1 MNDQT
6 AKLDPFIESDANH
19 PSLLNDQGN
28 TERTPDI
35 RKALASSES
44 FWQQR
49 LARLQPLPLPF
60 EQGESALEPQW
71 AISAWRPPLLEK
83 SEPKQSLT
91 VLLSVLAIYLA
102 RLTEQAQY
110 QIGWRVS
117 EMNDKPEML
126 ADLSPVVPMEIA
138 VDLDQPFAPVCH
150 AIEAEYARLEQH
162 HTFLRDLVVRHP
174 TLRSLS
180 ALRAAYPWQVAVSV
194 LSDEASSQLAPATQ
208 ASGALLTLQVKSDG
222 AFRWVYDT
230 HRMDARRVQ
239 CISEHLQ
246 ALCDAASN
254 NVETPVCK
262 LNLLPPAERE
272 TLINTWNAT
281 AAPYPAH
288 QCLHQVFEE
297 QVRRTPDAIALV
309 YEDQALSYT
318 KLNAQANRLAHRLIE
333 LGVQPDTRVA
343 LCVTRSPAM
352 VVGLLAILK
361 AGGAY
366 VPLDPAYP
374 SERLTHS
381 LTDSAPELV
390 LADTAG
396 QAALGQAALASRT
409 VLDPNVLPERA
420 TTNPHVPELLSSHLA
435 YVIYTSGSTGTP
447 KGVMVEH
454 RSVVN
459 LVQAQINC
467 FDICPFSR
475 ILQFASLGFDVNASE
490 TFIALN
496 SGASLY
502 LPPDTARHDR
512 NELWRYLEKHAITY
526 ADIPPA
532 LLQAGDDLPHLNTPL
547 TLILGGE
554 APSATLLRNLVRQG
568 AVVFNAYG
576 PTETTICSTV
586 WRGSQDFNGEVVP
599 IGRPLDNTQIYL
611 LDAHGQPVPLGAVGE
626 LYIGGVGVA
635 RGYLNRTELT
645 AERFVTDPFCG
656 VENARMY
663 KTGDLAR
670 YLPDGNLVF
679 LGRNDH
685 QIKIRG
691 FRIEPGEIEARLREH
706 PQVRDAAVL
715 TSGDGG
721 AKRLIAYVVAEC
733 DEQLAN
739 TLRAHLLTS
748 LPEYMVPAAFVRLDA
763 FPLTPSGKLDRRALP
778 APHANAFA
786 RQAYEAPQGE
796 AETALAAIWAELL
809 GLSHIG
815 RHDSFFA
822 LGGNSL
828 LAVQMI
834 DRLRRV
840 GLMLSVRALFE
851 TPTLS
856 VLAQSLGQHR
866 EVVVPPNRIT
876 PDTITLT
883 PEQLPLIELTQ
894 ADIDRIV
901 TQVPGGI
908 ANIQDIYALS
918 PLQDGILF
926 HHLLAADRDPYLLT
940 TQMAFA
946 NRQVLDRYLE
956 AVQQVVNRHDIL
968 RTAFAWEGLSVPAQV
983 VWRHASLAV
992 TELKL
997 NPDDG
1002 PVIEQLLRR
1011 FDPSQYRIDLTRAPL
1026 LHFAIAQDGDGRWL
1040 LLELLHHLIGDHAT
1054 QEIMQTEVQAFL
1066 EGRGDALP
1074 PARPFRNLVAQAR
1087 LGISESEHARFFTE
1101 MLADVDE
1108 PTLPFGLADVH
1119 RDGTHVTES
1128 HRMLP
1133 QDLNDRLRTQA
1144 KQLGVSLASLCH
1156 LAWAQVLA
1164 RVTGQ
1169 QQVVFGTVLF
1179 GRMQAGDGADSAMG
1193 LFINTLPLR
1202 VDLNNSV
1209 QDGVRHTH
1217 ARLATLLEHEHASL
1231 GLAQRCSGVP
1241 AGTPLFSALLNYVH
1255 EGVSPSDI
1263 QTTPGIE
1270 FLGTQERDNYP
1281 LGLSVEDRG
1290 HALGLT
1296 AQAVQL
1302 LDPDRICGY
1311 MQQALESLAAALE
1324 HTPSLPVQ
1332 QLNVLPANER
1342 TLLLETWNATPS
1354 SAAHDGVI
1362 SDVQAQML
1370 HRLFEAQADK
1380 TPHAV
1385 AIVFEQQQCS
1395 YQELNTRANQL
1406 AHYLRTLGVGPEVVA
1421 GVYIERS
1428 IDMLVGVLG
1437 ILKAGGAYLPLDPNY
1452 PAERIAY
1459 MLDNANVSVLITQ
1472 SHLEAQLPDMPAQR
1486 VHIDTDW
1493 ARMATQPHYAPQ
1505 SGVGPHHLAYV
1516 IYTSGSTGRPKGVM
1530 VDHYAV
1536 SSRLHAGQQL
1546 LSLRSDDHCLQQI
1559 SLSFDASIEE
1569 IFIPLMS
1576 GATLVMADPTIQ
1588 MDASRLAT
1596 LMARQRISVID
1607 IAPAMLEQ
1615 LCATEGVANCRH
1627 LRLVLCGAEALSSA
1641 VLHACQTTF
1650 PNATLYNLYGPTEG
1664 VVNALAWRA
1673 TQLAGSETPPLGGP
1687 IANTRVYVLDRALQ
1701 PVPIGVTGELY
1712 IGGPALARAYLGR
1725 PDLTAERFIANP
1737 FEQGTRLY
1745 RTGDLVRWRADGQL
1759 EYLGRADHQIKL
1771 RGFRIELSEIESVLA
1786 KYPGIAQATLS
1797 LREDRPGNKQLVA
1810 YWVTAAGH
1818 TVTPVELKF
1827 HLGQILPSYM
1837 MPAAFVELDA
1847 LPLTANGKIDRQA
1860 LPAPDFS
1867 SSSAQA
1873 PRTAAETLLADLFA
1887 EILGLDTVGI
1897 DDNFFDL
1904 GGHSLLAMR
1913 LISRI
1918 RAALDIDIAIRT
1930 LFEAPTVADL
1940 AQRLTPNAFAR
1951 PPLRPQ
1957 PRPATLPLSFAQRRL
1972 WFTHQFEGPSATYN
1986 MPLPL
1991 RLFGTVDTH
2000 ALQAALNDLLARH
2013 ESLRTVFK
2021 DINGVATQQIIAV
2034 EAASLTLETVQ
2045 VTAETLS
2052 QRLAQA
2058 AVHHFDLSREI
2069 PLRAWLFQLDAQEHV
2084 LLLLLHHI
2092 AGDGWSM
2099 APLARDLGRAY
2110 AARLQDRAPDW
2121 APLPVQYADYTLWQQ
2136 ALFGNEHDPDSMI
2149 GRQFAY
2155 WERTLAGLPDRLEL
2169 PFDRARPSVA
2179 SYHGDYVAMRIDAA
2193 LHGKLQALARTHE
2206 ASLFMV
2212 LQAALATLLT
2222 RLGAGNDIPI
2232 GTAIAGRTDEALDE
2246 LIGFFVNTLVLRT
2259 DTSGHPSFNAL
2270 LKRVRETCLA
2280 AYAHQDAPFEQ
2291 LVERLNPTRSTA
2303 HHPLF
2308 QVSLVLQNTAVQPFD
2323 LPGLRLIPEPI
2334 DTFTAKFD
2342 LFFSFDE
2349 VPSTD
2354 GGAQGLEGLIEYATD
2369 LFDRDTVDKLARRFI
2384 RLLEAIADAPAQSI
2398 GQIDLLETAE
2408 RQQLLNGWNDTAQPI
2423 CEATLPALFEA
2434 QEAKAPDAIALVFED
2449 QHVSYAE
2456 LNAQANRLAHYLIA
2470 EGIGPEDIVALALPR
2485 SPQMISAL
2493 LGILKAGAAYL
2504 PLDPD
2509 YPRERLA
2516 FMLEDAQPKRIL
2528 THASSAKR
2536 LPHEYTAVLHLD
2548 HPAVYA
2554 ALTQLPESNP
2564 SDIHRLRPLSP
2575 RHPAYVI
2582 YTSGSTGKPKG
2593 VVVTHAGSHNLT
2605 AAQIK
2610 CFSLSPNSRVLQ
2622 FASLSFDA
2630 AFWELCMSLLSGAT
2644 LVLGRSEQLLPG
2656 DALAKLTSEQAI
2668 THVTLPPSAL
2678 AALPADSL
2686 TTCSH
2691 LIVAGEACP
2700 PHLVEQWS
2708 QARHMTN
2715 AYGPTEAT
2723 VCAAMRRFLPGD
2735 AVTEV
2740 ASSIGRPID
2749 NTQLYVLDDHL
2760 QPVPAGVSGEL
2771 YIGGIGLA
2779 RGYLNR
2785 PDLTAER
2792 FVAAP
2797 FGPAGV
2803 RLYRTGDLAR
2813 WRADGTLDFL
2823 GRADH
2828 QVKLRGFRIEPGEI
2842 EAVLCRH
2849 PAVAQAAVIARE
2861 DRPGHTQLVGY
2872 VTLDKTTAER
2882 NAATEER
2889 QVGEWQTIYDTHYG
2903 SHQASAF
2910 GENFVGWDSSY
2921 DGRPIPL
2928 PDMQAWRAATVAR
2941 IQALKPRRLLEIGVG
2956 SGLLLA
2962 HLAPHCEA
2970 YWGTDFSMPTIEALQ
2985 AQLTHYPELAS
2996 RVELRTQAAHVTEGL
3011 PSGYFDTIVINSVAQ
3026 YFPNVSYLQDV
3037 LHQAVALLA
3046 PGGVVFIGDVRN
3058 FNLLN
3063 CFVSAVQ
3070 LHQANPAVDDVSTLR
3085 RRIEQALLAE
3095 KELLLAPAFF
3105 STLPRTIDTIAAVD
3119 IQLKRGPY
3127 ENELSRYRY
3136 DVVLHKQAA
3145 EPIRTLSLAQA
3156 PQLYWG
3162 QQLVNLDTLKAHLN
3176 TQHPTRLRIVG
3187 VPNARLEREIKAMQ
3201 ALEHG
3206 CDIATVQHRL
3216 KAGGTR
3222 AEGLT
3227 PDDFHALGQ
3236 ACGYWVAAT
3245 WSGDAQACM
3254 DILLVQASEAANAA
3268 FTDLYLPL
3276 PALAHQAPGAH
3287 ANNPAKLD
3295 QLADI
3300 RRYAA
3305 SALPAY
3311 MVPAAMVLLDNLP
3324 LTPNGKLDRK
3334 ALPAPDFV
3342 SEHYRAARSP
3352 QEQTLAEL
3360 FAEVLG
3366 LPRVGI
3372 DDRFFDLGG
3381 HSLLATRL
3389 ISRIRTTLG
3398 VEVPI
3403 RTLFEA
3409 ASVAELAPRIT
3420 AMQQNNEL
3428 SIPALTVQPRPDALP
3443 LSFAQE
3449 RLWFLDQL
3457 GQGDAYQIPMA
3468 TRLTGQLDVPALNAA
3483 LSEIVRRHEAL
3494 RTRFEARDGTGVQV
3508 IDPPWTV
3515 ALKPRELEECEL
3527 VHYLQASAEQPFNLA
3542 TGPLARFELLR
3553 LASNVHVLSIVLHHI
3568 ISDGWSIGV
3577 LTREL
3582 NELYSAFV
3590 QGQPSPLPELP
3601 VQYADYALWQRAWL
3615 KDEALERELN
3625 YWRKQLAG
3633 APAAL
3638 ELPTDRPR
3646 PAMPSGRGHGLAV
3659 HVPAAL
3665 AAQLKALAQREGA
3678 TLYMTLLTAFQ
3689 IVLSRWSGQDDIV
3702 VGSPIA
3708 GRTQA
3713 QTEGL
3718 LGFFLNT
3725 LALRTDLSGNP
3736 CFNELLAQVRETAL
3750 EAYAYQAVPF
3760 EKLVEVLQ
3768 RVRDLSRAPIVQ
3780 VMVNGLNLSTSNLAL
3795 PGLIAEPVQF
3805 DTFGT
3810 KFDLTLYFGET
3821 SDGIDGWLQYATDL
3835 FDADTI
3841 ARLGQHWVNVLE
3853 AVAANPAQR
3862 LSELPLLSAAEQRQL
3877 LTTWNDTAADYPD
3890 TQTLHQLFEVQAQ
3903 RAPHAVAAVCEAQ
3916 QMTYAELDTRAN
3928 QLAHHLR
3935 TLGVGPEVIVGLCVE
3950 RSLEML
3956 VGILGILKA
3965 GGAYAPLDP
3974 SYPPERLAYMLEE
3987 ASAPV
3992 LVTQAHL
3999 EAPLPATDARRVRL
4013 DADWHDIATQP
4024 HHTPHS
4030 GVTPAHLAYVIYT
4043 SGSTGRPKGVMIRH
4057 RGVANYLAF
4066 LTRHYRLTAADV
4078 VLNVSGLAFDPSV
4091 RDLFGP
4097 LTSGGRA
4104 VLVPTAQAKEPHK
4117 YLSVIQEQ
4125 RVTKMLSITPSFLRS
4140 LCEAAQDRPLPQ
4152 LALQAILTCGE
4163 PLEAALCDRARQVF
4177 GAQVAVINQYG
4188 PTECTL
4194 SSTWFAAVPQPSGI
4208 VPIGRA
4214 ISNARVYV
4222 LDRHLQLAPPG
4233 VVGEL
4238 YIASVG
4244 LARGYFKRPA
4254 LSAERFIAN
4263 PFGHGERLYR
4273 TGDLA
4278 KWRADGQLQYL
4289 GRTDHQVKIR
4299 GIRVE
4304 LGEIET
4310 QLLALPSIHQAVV
4323 VAREDEPGEKR
4334 LVAYFVS
4341 DDAIDTT
4348 ALRDQ
4353 LKGSLPD
4360 YMVPSAFVR
4369 LDTMPLT
4376 PNNKVDRQALPAPN
4390 FISERYRAPRSP
4402 QEQTLTELV
4411 AEVLG
4416 LPRVGIDDNFFE
4428 LGGHSLLAMRFA
4440 ARVQQALGAEL
4451 PVRALFEAPT
4461 IAELTPR
4468 LHALRQ
4474 SRDLNIPALTTQ
4486 TRPTILPLSFAQE
4499 RLWFLEQLGQGAAYQ
4514 IPIAM
4519 RLTGK
4524 LDVAALAAALSEI
4537 VRRHETLRT
4546 RFETHDGD
4554 GVQVVNPPWTVEL
4567 IPHEVAEHDV
4577 MHDLLAAAQQPFDLT
4592 AGPLVRFAL
4601 LRLAPDT
4608 HVLSVILHHIIS
4620 DGWSLGVLT
4629 REIQA
4634 LYTAFSQKQGS
4645 PLPELAVQYA
4655 DYALW
4660 QRAWLKDEALEREL
4674 NYWRK
4679 QLAGAPAALELPTDR
4694 PRPAVPSG
4702 RGHGLAVHVPAALAT
4717 QLKTLAQRECAT
4729 LYMTLLAAFQVVLSR
4744 WSGQDDIVVGSP
4756 IAGRTQVQTEALI
4769 GFFINTLAL
4778 RTDLSGNPRFNEL
4791 LAQVRETTLG
4801 AYAHQAVPFE
4811 KLVEVL
4817 QPVRDLSRQPI
4828 FQVMVN
4834 GFNVPMSDFTLPGL
4848 TVEKIDL
4855 ERLSTKFDLTLS
4867 FGETSDGIDGWL
4879 QYATDLFDADTIE
4892 RLGQHWV
4899 NVLEAVAANP
4909 VQCLSELPLL
4919 GATERHQLLT
4929 AWNDTAADFS
4939 SAPILHQLFEA
4950 QVQRTP
4956 NAIAAVFETQQMTY
4970 AELDQRANQLAHHL
4984 RAMGV
4989 GPEVIV
4995 GLCAE
5000 RSLQMLVGLLGILKA
5015 GGAYLPLDPSYP
5027 AERIAYML
5035 EDAQVAALV
5044 LQPHL
5049 KPLLPAT
5056 RTQTVTLEKSWA
5068 QIATQ
5073 PSTRP
5078 TSVVRPR
5085 NLAYI
5090 TYTSGSTG
5098 RPKGVMTQHSG
5109 AANYLNFL
5117 VRHYR
5122 LTEADVVLNV
5132 ASLAFDASVRD
5143 LLGPLVAGAQA
5154 VLIPTAQAKEPHQYV
5169 RAINE
5174 HGVTKLL
5181 SITPSLLRSVC
5192 QVADG
5197 PQTTPTLR
5205 TILTSGEALEADLC
5219 TQVHQTLSEQ
5229 INVVNQYGPTEC
5241 TMTST
5246 WFAAVPQAS
5255 GIVPIGRPLSN
5266 ARVYLLD
5273 RYFQPVPCGVAG
5285 ELYIAGAGLT
5295 RGYVN
5300 QPALSAERFIA
5311 NPFGQGERLY
5321 RTGDLAKW
5329 RADGQLEYLG
5339 RTDHQ
5344 VKIRGFRVELEEISA
5359 ALAGHPDVAQAT
5371 VIAREDDRSA
5381 DKRLVAYLVAAAN
5394 CTITP
5399 ATLRQYLSQK
5409 LPDYMIPAVFVVL
5422 DALPLTPNGKVD
5434 RKALPEPEMTVT
5446 ATARMPRT
5454 PEEQVLCELFAEVLG
5469 VAHVGIDDNFFELGG
5484 HSLLAARLIHRVR
5497 TTLGL
5502 ELSIRNLFE
5511 TPTVAGLSQQPDKPT
5526 DVEPLFQVVLPLR
5539 SHGDRLPIFCI
5550 HPAGELGWC
5559 YAGLLRYVDRQHP
5572 LYSLQARCLSAP
5584 GPLPET
5590 IEEMALDYVE
5600 QIRRIQPSGPY
5611 QLVGW
5616 SLGGLIAFEMA
5627 CILQKEGEHVALLAL
5642 LDSYVRTGH
5651 KPMRRVARQDMIAD
5665 LLAEAGYDSAS
5676 SEKTPLD
5683 FDERREILR
5692 KGGSLYAA
5700 LDERQFD
5707 SILDFFEKTPQMIER
5722 YVPRSSFEGDVL
5734 HIKAALEKSGYRPE
5748 PETWQAY
5755 VKGHVEMH
5763 SIDCEHGAMMQPE
5776 PLAQIGPIIAQ
5787 KLSTVS

>member
-6 AKLDPFIESDANH
+6 AKLDHLIENDANH
-19 PSLLNDQGN
+19 PSLLDGQGN
-28 TERTPDI
+28 NGGAPDI

-44 FWQQR
+44 FWQER
-49 LARLQPLPLPF
+49 LARLQPLSLPF
-60 EQGESALEPQW
+60 EKGENGFEPKW
-71 AISAWRPPLLEK
+71 AISAWCSPLLEK
-83 SEPKQSLT
+83 SEPKRPLT

-102 RLTEQAQY
+102 RLTEQAQF

-117 EMNDKPEML
+117 ETNDRPETL
-126 ADLSPVVPMEIA
+126 ADLSPVVPMEIS
-138 VDLDQPFAPVCH
+138 VDLDQPFASVCH

-162 HTFLRDLVVRHP
+162 PTFFRDLVVRHP
-174 TLRSLS
+174 TLRNLPV
-180 ALRAAYPWQVAVSV
+180 LRAARPWQVAVSV
-194 LSDEASSQLAPATQ
+194 LSDEAPLQLAFDTQ
-208 ASGALLTLQVKSDG
+208 ASGALLTLQVKGDG
-222 AFRWVYDT
+222 AFRWVYDA

-239 CISEHLQ
+239 CISEHLK
-246 ALCDAASN
+246 ALCDAASD
-254 NVETPVCK
+254 NVEMPVCK
-262 LNLLPPAERE
+262 LNLLSPAERD
-272 TLINTWNAT
+272 TLLDTWNAT
-281 AAPYPAH
+281 TTPYPAH
-288 QCLHQVFEE
+288 QCIHQVFEE
-297 QVRRTPDAIALV
+297 QVKRTPDAIALV
-309 YEDQALSYT
+309 NGDQALTYT

-343 LCVTRSPAM
+343 LCVARSPAM
-352 VVGLLAILK
+352 IVGLLAILK

-374 SERLTHS
+374 SERLTHI

-390 LADTAG
+390 LADATG
-396 QAALGQAALASRT
+396 QAALGQAALSSRT

-420 TTNPHVPELLSSHLA
+420 ATNPHVAELLSSHLA

-459 LVQAQINC
+459 LVQAQIDC
-467 FDICPFSR
+467 FGIGPFSR
-475 ILQFASLGFDVNASE
+475 ILQFASLGFDVNTSE

-512 NELWRYLEKHAITY
+512 TELWRYLEKHAITY

-532 LLQAGDDLPHLNTPL
+532 LLQAGDDLPHLSTPI

-586 WRGSQDFNGEVVP
+586 WRGLQDFNSEWVP
-599 IGRPLDNTQIYL
+599 IGRPLANTRIYL

-635 RGYLNRTELT
+635 RGYLNRDELT

-656 VENARMY
+656 AKNARMY

-715 TSGDGG
+715 ASGDGG

-733 DEQLAN
+733 GEQLAN
-739 TLRAHLLTS
+739 TLREHLLAS

-778 APHANAFA
+778 EPHADAFA

-796 AETALAAIWAELL
+796 AETALATIWAELL
-809 GLSHIG
+809 GLPHIG

-840 GLMLSVRALFE
+840 GLTLCVRALFE
-851 TPTLS
+851 APTLS

-876 PDTITLT
+876 PDTTTLT
-883 PEQLPLIELTQ
+883 PALLPLIELTQ
-894 ADIDRIV
+894 ADIDRV
-901 TQVPGGI
+901 VAQVPSGV

-946 NRQVLDRYLE
+946 NRQLLDRYLE

-968 RTAFAWEGLSVPAQV
+968 RTAFIWDGLSVPAQV
-983 VWRHASLAV
+983 VWRHASLTV
-992 TELKL
+992 TELEL

-1011 FDPSQYRIDLTRAPL
+1011 FDPSQYRIDLTQAPL
-1026 LHFAIAQDGDGRWL
+1026 LHFVVAQDSDGRWV

-1054 QEIMQTEVQAFL
+1054 QEIMQAEVQAFL

-1087 LGISESEHARFFTE
+1087 LGMSESEHARFFTE

-1108 PTLPFGLADVH
+1108 PTLPFGLTDVH

-1133 QDLNDRLRTQA
+1133 QDLNNRLRAQA

-1202 VDLNNSV
+1202 VDLKNSV

-1255 EGVSPSDI
+1255 EGLLPSEI

-1296 AQAVQL
+1296 AQAVQP
-1302 LDPDRICGY
+1302 LDPDQICGY

-1324 HTPSLPVQ
+1324 HTPHLPIQ

-1342 TLLLETWNATPS
+1342 TLLLETWSATPS
-1354 SAAHDGVI
+1354 SPAHDGAI
-1362 SDVQAQML
+1362 GSAQAQML
-1370 HRLFEAQADK
+1370 HQLFEAQAEK
-1380 TPHAV
+1380 TPHHV
-1385 AIVFEQQQCS
+1385 AIVFGQQQCS
-1395 YQELNTRANQL
+1395 YYELNTRANQL
-1406 AHYLRTLGVGPEVVA
+1406 AHYLRTLGVGPEVIV

-1459 MLDNANVSVLITQ
+1459 MLGNANVPVLITQ
-1472 SHLEAQLPDMPAQR
+1472 SHLEAQLPDIQAQR
-1486 VHIDTDW
+1486 VRIDTDW
-1493 ARMATQPHYAPQ
+1493 ARIAAQPHHAPQ
-1505 SGVGPHHLAYV
+1505 SGASPHHLAYV

-1569 IFIPLMS
+1569 IFLPLMA

-1588 MDASRLAT
+1588 MDASRLAA
-1596 LMARQRISVID
+1596 LMAQQHISVID
-1607 IAPAMLEQ
+1607 ITPAMLEQ
-1615 LCATEGVANCRH
+1615 LCATESAADCRH

-1641 VLHACQTTF
+1641 VLHACQTAF
-1650 PNATLYNLYGPTEG
+1650 PNAALHNLYGPTEG
-1664 VVNALAWRA
+1664 VINALAWPA
-1673 TQLAGSETPPLGGP
+1673 TPLAASETPPLGRP
-1687 IANTRVYVLDRALQ
+1687 IAHTRVYVLDRALQ

-1725 PDLTAERFIANP
+1725 PDLTAERFVANP
-1737 FEQGTRLY
+1737 FEQGTQLY

-1818 TVTPVELKF
+1818 TITPVELKTY
-1827 HLGQILPSYM
+1827 LGQILPSYM
-1837 MPAAFVELDA
+1837 MPAAFVQLDA

-1887 EILGLDTVGI
+1887 EVLDLDTVGI

-1918 RAALDIDIAIRT
+1918 RTALDIDIAIRT
-1930 LFEAPTVADL
+1930 LFEAPTVASL
-1940 AQRLTPNAFAR
+1940 AQRLTPNALTR

-2013 ESLRTVFK
+2013 ESLRTVFQE
-2021 DINGVATQQIIAV
+2021 INGVATQQIIAV

-2058 AVHHFDLSREI
+2058 AVHSFDLSHEI
-2069 PLRAWLFQLDAQEHV
+2069 PLRAWLFRLNAQEHV

-2110 AARLQDRAPDW
+2110 AARLQGQTPAW

-2136 ALFGNEHDPDSMI
+2136 AIFGDEHDPDSMI

-2155 WERTLAGLPDRLEL
+2155 WERTLAGLPEHIAL
-2169 PFDRARPSVA
+2169 PVDRARPPVA

-2193 LHGKLQALARTHE
+2193 LHGKLQALARAHE

-2212 LQAALATLLT
+2212 LQAALAALLT

-2259 DTSGHPSFNAL
+2259 DTSGNPSFNAL
-2270 LKRVRETCLA
+2270 LKQARETCLA

-2303 HHPLF
+2303 YHPLF
-2308 QVSLVLQNTAVQPFD
+2308 QVSLVLQNTAVQPFE
-2323 LPGLRLIPEPI
+2323 LPGLRLVPEPI

-2349 VPSTD
+2349 VTSPD
-2354 GGAQGLEGLIEYATD
+2354 GSAQGLEGLIEYATD
-2369 LFDRDTVDKLARRFI
+2369 LFDRDTVDRLARRFI
-2384 RLLEAIADAPAQSI
+2384 RLLEAIADAPAQPI
-2398 GQIDLLETAE
+2398 GQIDLLEATE

-2423 CEATLPALFEA
+2423 YEATLPALFEA
-2434 QEAKAPDAIALVFED
+2434 QVAKAPDAIALIFED
-2449 QHVSYAE
+2449 QHISYAE
-2456 LNAQANRLAHYLIA
+2456 LNARANRLAHYLIA
-2470 EGIGPEDIVALALPR
+2470 EGIGPEDIVAVALPR
-2485 SPQMISAL
+2485 SPHMISTL

-2504 PLDPD
+2504 PLDPE
-2509 YPRERLA
+2509 YPCERLA
-2516 FMLEDAQPKRIL
+2516 FMLTDAQPKRAL
-2528 THASSAKR
+2528 TDTSSAKR
-2536 LPHEYTAVLHLD
+2536 LPDEYTAVLHLD
-2548 HPAVYA
+2548 NPAVCA
-2554 ALTQLPESNP
+2554 ALTQFSESNP
-2564 SDIHRLRPLSP
+2564 SDSQRHRPLTA

-2610 CFSLSPNSRVLQ
+2610 RFSLSPHSRVLQ

-2656 DALAKLTSEQAI
+2656 DALAKLAADQAI

-2686 TTCSH
+2686 STCSH

-2708 QARHMTN
+2708 QARQMTN

-2723 VCAAMRRFLPGD
+2723 VCAAMRRFLPD
-2735 AVTEV
+2735 ETVAEV
-2740 ASSIGRPID
+2740 ASSIGQPID

-2760 QPVPAGVSGEL
+2760 QPVPVGVSGEL

-2785 PDLTAER
+2785 AALTAER
-2792 FVAAP
+2792 FIAAP
-2797 FGPAGV
+2797 FGPAGA

-2813 WRADGTLDFL
+2813 WRTDGALDFL

-2861 DRPGHTQLVGY
+2861 DRPGHAQLVGY

-2903 SHQASAF
+2903 SHLSSAF

-2928 PDMQAWRAATVAR
+2928 SDMQAWRAATVAR
-2941 IQALKPRRLLEIGVG
+2941 IQTLKPRRLLEIGVG

-2970 YWGTDFSMPTIEALQ
+2970 YWGTDFSMPTIEALRT
-2985 AQLTHYPELAS
+2985 QLTHYPELAS

-3037 LHQAVALLA
+3037 LRQAMTLLA
-3046 PGGVVFIGDVRN
+3046 PGGVVFVGDVRN
-3058 FNLLN
+3058 FNLLH

-3070 LHQANPAVDDVSTLR
+3070 LHQANPAVDDASTLR
-3085 RRIEQALLAE
+3085 RRIEQTLLAE

-3105 STLPRTIDTIAAVD
+3105 SALPHTIDTIAAVD
-3119 IQLKRGPY
+3119 IQLKLGQY

-3145 EPIRTLSLAQA
+3145 EPVQTLSLAQA

-3162 QQLVNLDTLKAHLN
+3162 QQLADLDTLKAHLN
-3176 TQHPTRLRIVG
+3176 TQRPARLRIVG
-3187 VPNARLEREIKAMQ
+3187 VPNARLEREIEAMQ
-3201 ALEHG
+3201 ALERG
-3206 CDIATVQHRL
+3206 CDIATAQHRL
-3216 KAGGTR
+3216 KAGSTR
-3222 AEGLT
+3222 ADGLT
-3227 PDDFHALGQ
+3227 PDDFHTLGQ

-3245 WSGDAQACM
+3245 WSGDAQAYM

-3268 FTDLYLPL
+3268 FTDLYLPS
-3276 PALAHQAPGAH
+3276 PALANQAPGAH

-3305 SALPAY
+3305 STLPAY

-3389 ISRIRTTLG
+3389 ISRIRATLG
-3398 VEVPI
+3398 VEIPI

-3409 ASVAELAPRIT
+3409 ASVAELAPRIA
-3420 AMQQNNEL
+3420 AMQQNHDL

-3468 TRLTGQLDVPALNAA
+3468 TRLTGPLDVQALSAA

-3494 RTRFEARDGTGVQV
+3494 RTRFEARDGVGVQM
-3508 IDPPWTV
+3508 IDAPWTV
-3515 ALKPRELEECEL
+3515 TLTPRELNEQAL
-3527 VHYLQASAEQPFNLA
+3527 VPYLQATAQQPFDLA

-3553 LASNVHVLSIVLHHI
+3553 LAPHVHVLSILLHHI

-3582 NELYSAFV
+3582 NELYSAFI
-3590 QGQPSPLPELP
+3590 QGQRSPLPPLP
-3601 VQYADYALWQRAWL
+3601 IQYADYAIWQRAWL
-3615 KDEALERELN
+3615 KDQALERELN
-3625 YWRKQLAG
+3625 YWRQKLA
-3633 APAAL
+3633 
-3638 ELPTDRPR
+3638 
-3646 PAMPSGRGHGLAV
+3646 
-3659 HVPAAL
+3659 
-3665 AAQLKALAQREGA
+3665 
-3678 TLYMTLLTAFQ
+3678 
-3689 IVLSRWSGQDDIV
+3689 DI
-3702 VGSPIA
+3702 
-3708 GRTQA
+3708 
-3713 QTEGL
+3713 
-3718 LGFFLNT
+3718 
-3725 LALRTDLSGNP
+3725 
-3736 CFNELLAQVRETAL
+3736 
-3750 EAYAYQAVPF
+3750 
-3760 EKLVEVLQ
+3760 
-3768 RVRDLSRAPIVQ
+3768 
-3780 VMVNGLNLSTSNLAL
+3780 
-3795 PGLIAEPVQF
+3795 
-3805 DTFGT
+3805 
-3810 KFDLTLYFGET
+3810 
-3821 SDGIDGWLQYATDL
+3821 
-3835 FDADTI
+3835 
-3841 ARLGQHWVNVLE
+3841 
-3853 AVAANPAQR
+3853 
-3862 LSELPLLSAAEQRQL
+3862 
-3877 LTTWNDTAADYPD
+3877 
-3890 TQTLHQLFEVQAQ
+3890 
-3903 RAPHAVAAVCEAQ
+3903 
-3916 QMTYAELDTRAN
+3916 
-3928 QLAHHLR
+3928 
-3935 TLGVGPEVIVGLCVE
+3935 
-3950 RSLEML
+3950 
-3956 VGILGILKA
+3956 
-3965 GGAYAPLDP
+3965 
-3974 SYPPERLAYMLEE
+3974 
-3987 ASAPV
+3987 
-3992 LVTQAHL
+3992 
-3999 EAPLPATDARRVRL
+3999 
-4013 DADWHDIATQP
+4013 
-4024 HHTPHS
+4024 
-4030 GVTPAHLAYVIYT
+4030 
-4043 SGSTGRPKGVMIRH
+4043 
-4057 RGVANYLAF
+4057 
-4066 LTRHYRLTAADV
+4066 
-4078 VLNVSGLAFDPSV
+4078 
-4091 RDLFGP
+4091 
-4097 LTSGGRA
+4097 
-4104 VLVPTAQAKEPHK
+4104 
-4117 YLSVIQEQ
+4117 
-4125 RVTKMLSITPSFLRS
+4125 
-4140 LCEAAQDRPLPQ
+4140 
-4152 LALQAILTCGE
+4152 
-4163 PLEAALCDRARQVF
+4163 
-4177 GAQVAVINQYG
+4177 
-4188 PTECTL
+4188 
-4194 SSTWFAAVPQPSGI
+4194 
-4208 VPIGRA
+4208 
-4214 ISNARVYV
+4214 
-4222 LDRHLQLAPPG
+4222 
-4233 VVGEL
+4233 
-4238 YIASVG
+4238 
-4244 LARGYFKRPA
+4244 
-4254 LSAERFIAN
+4254 
-4263 PFGHGERLYR
+4263 
-4273 TGDLA
+4273 
-4278 KWRADGQLQYL
+4278 
-4289 GRTDHQVKIR
+4289 
-4299 GIRVE
+4299 
-4304 LGEIET
+4304 
-4310 QLLALPSIHQAVV
+4310 
-4323 VAREDEPGEKR
+4323 
-4334 LVAYFVS
+4334 
-4341 DDAIDTT
+4341 
-4348 ALRDQ
+4348 
-4353 LKGSLPD
+4353 
-4360 YMVPSAFVR
+4360 
-4369 LDTMPLT
+4369 
-4376 PNNKVDRQALPAPN
+4376 
-4390 FISERYRAPRSP
+4390 
-4402 QEQTLTELV
+4402 
-4411 AEVLG
+4411 
-4416 LPRVGIDDNFFE
+4416 
-4428 LGGHSLLAMRFA
+4428 
-4440 ARVQQALGAEL
+4440 
-4451 PVRALFEAPT
+4451 
-4461 IAELTPR
+4461 
-4468 LHALRQ
+4468 
-4474 SRDLNIPALTTQ
+4474 
-4486 TRPTILPLSFAQE
+4486 
-4499 RLWFLEQLGQGAAYQ
+4499 
-4514 IPIAM
+4514 
-4519 RLTGK
+4519 
-4524 LDVAALAAALSEI
+4524 
-4537 VRRHETLRT
+4537 
-4546 RFETHDGD
+4546 
-4554 GVQVVNPPWTVEL
+4554 
-4567 IPHEVAEHDV
+4567 
-4577 MHDLLAAAQQPFDLT
+4577 
-4592 AGPLVRFAL
+4592 
-4601 LRLAPDT
+4601 
-4608 HVLSVILHHIIS
+4608 
-4620 DGWSLGVLT
+4620 
-4629 REIQA
+4629 
-4634 LYTAFSQKQGS
+4634 
-4645 PLPELAVQYA
+4645 
-4655 DYALW
+4655 
-4660 QRAWLKDEALEREL
+4660 
-4674 NYWRK
+4674 
-4679 QLAGAPAALELPTDR
+4679 PAALELPTDR
-4694 PRPAVPSG
+4694 PRPAVLSG
-4702 RGHGLAVHVPAALAT
+4702 QGHGLAVNVPAALAT
-4717 QLKTLAQRECAT
+4717 QLKALAQREGAT

-4756 IAGRTQVQTEALI
+4756 IAGRTQVQVEPLI
-4769 GFFINTLAL
+4769 GFFINTLPL
-4778 RTDLSGNPRFNEL
+4778 RADLSGNPRFSEL
-4791 LAQVRETTLG
+4791 LAQMRETALE
-4801 AYAHQAVPFE
+4801 AYAYQAVPFE

-4817 QPVRDLSRQPI
+4817 QPARDLSRAPI
-4828 FQVMVN
+4828 VQVMVN
-4834 GFNVPMSDFTLPGL
+4834 GLNLSASNLALP
-4848 TVEKIDL
+4848 
-4855 ERLSTKFDLTLS
+4855 RLIAEPVHFDTFGTKFDLTLY
-4867 FGETSDGIDGWL
+4867 FGETSDGIEGWL
-4879 QYATDLFDADTIE
+4879 QYATDLFDAETIK

-4899 NVLEAVAANP
+4899 NVLEAVVADP
-4909 VQCLSELPLL
+4909 TQRLSELPLL
-4919 GATERHQLLT
+4919 STTERHQLLT

-4939 SAPILHQLFEA
+4939 SAPTLHQLFEA

-4956 NAIAAVFETQQMTY
+4956 NAVAAVFETQQMTY
-4970 AELDQRANQLAHHL
+4970 AELDRRANQLAHHL
-4984 RAMGV
+4984 RAIGV
-4989 GPEVIV
+4989 GPEVTV
-4995 GLCAE
+4995 ALCAE

-5035 EDAQVAALV
+5035 EEAQVAALV
-5044 LQPHL
+5044 MQPHL
-5049 KPLLPAT
+5049 ESLLPAT
-5056 RTQTVTLEKSWA
+5056 RAQTVMLETGWA

-5078 TSVVRPR
+5078 TSIVRPH

-5098 RPKGVMTQHSG
+5098 KPKGVMTQHSS

-5143 LLGPLVAGAQA
+5143 LLGPLVAGART
-5154 VLIPTAQAKEPHQYV
+5154 VLIPPAQAKEPHQYV
-5169 RAINE
+5169 RAI
-5174 HGVTKLL
+5174 HAHSVTKLL

-5219 TQVHQTLSEQ
+5219 TQVHQTLGEQ
-5229 INVVNQYGPTEC
+5229 IQVVNQYGPTEC

-5246 WFAAVPQAS
+5246 WFAAVRQAS

-5273 RYFQPVPCGVAG
+5273 RYLQPVSCGVAGELYIAGAGLTRGYVNQPALSAERFIANPFGQGERLYRTGDLAKWRADGQLEYLGRTDHQVKIRGLRVELGEIETQLLAYPDVKQAVVVAREDEPGQKRLIAYLVSDDAIDTAALRTHLKGSLPDYMTPSAFVKLEAMPMTPNGKLDRKALPAPNFVSERYRAARSPQEQTLTELFAEVLGLPRVGIDDNFFELGGHSLLAMRVAARVRQALGVELPVRLLLEAPTIAELTPHLDALRQSRDLNIPALTTQTRPATLPLSFAQERLWFLNQLGQDAAYQIPIAMRLTGKLNIAALEAALSEIVRRHEALRTRFDTVEGTGVQVIHSPWTVELVPQEVAEQEVMRHLLAIAEQPFDLTTGPLARFALLRLAPDSHVLSATLHHIISDGWSMGVLMQELEALYTAFSQKQDSPLPELPVQYADYALWQRAWFKDQTLEQELDYWRTQLSGAPAALELPTDRPRPAVPSGQGHGVLVHVPAALAAQLKALARREGATLYMALLAAFQVVLSRWSGQDDIVVGSPIAGRTQVQAEPLIGFFINTLALRTDLSGDPRFDALLARVRETTLGAYAHQTVPFEKLVEVLQPVRDLSRQPIFQVMVNGFNIPVPDFALPGLTVEKIDLERLSTKFDLTLYFGETSDGIEGWLQYATDLFDAETIKRLGQHWVNVLEAVVADPTQRLSELPLLSTTERHQLLTAWNDTAADFSSAPTLHQLFEAQVQRTPNAVAAVFETQQMTYDELDRRANQLAHHLRAIGVGPEVTVALCAERSLQMLVGLLGILKAGGAYLPLDPSYPAERIAYMLEEAQVAALVMQPHLESLLPATRAQTVMLETGWAQIATQPSTRPTSIVRPHNLAYITYTSGSTGKPKGVMTQHSSAANYLNFLVRHYRLTEADVVLNVASLAFDASVRDLLGPLVAGARTVLIPTAQAKEPHQYVRAIHAHGVTKLLSITPSLLRSVCQVADGPQTAPTLRTILTSGEALEADLCTQVHQTLGEQIQVVNQYGPTECTMTSTWFAAVRQASGIVPIGRPLSNARVYLLDRYLQPVPCGVAG

-5344 VKIRGFRVELEEISA
+5344 VKIRGLRIELGEISA

-5371 VIAREDDRSA
+5371 VITREDGRSA
-5381 DKRLVAYLVAAAN
+5381 DKRLVAYLVATAN
-5394 CTITP
+5394 GTITP
-5399 ATLRQYLSQK
+5399 AALRQYLSQK
-5409 LPDYMIPAVFVVL
+5409 LPDYMVPAAFVML

-5434 RKALPEPEMTVT
+5434 RKALPAPEMTVT

-5484 HSLLAARLIHRVR
+5484 HSLLAARLINRVR
-5497 TTLGL
+5497 TILGL

-5511 TPTVAGLSQQPDKPT
+5511 TPTVAGLCQQPDKPT
-5526 DVEPLFQVVLPLR
+5526 DLDSLFQVVLPLR
-5539 SHGDRLPIFCI
+5539 SHGDRPPVFCI

-5559 YAGLLRYVDRQHP
+5559 YAGLLRYVDRRHP
-5572 LYSLQARCLSAP
+5572 LYSLQARCLSTP

-5590 IEEMALDYVE
+5590 IEEMALEYVE

-5627 CILQKEGEHVALLAL
+5627 CMLQQKGERVALLAL
-5642 LDSYVRTGH
+5642 LDSYVRTEA
-5651 KPMRRVARQDMIAD
+5651 KPMRRVARQDMLAD

-5683 FDERREILR
+5683 FDKRREILR
-5692 KGGSLYAA
+5692 QGGSLYAA

-5707 SILDFFEKTPQMIER
+5707 SMLDFFEKTPQMIER
-5722 YVPRSSFEGDVL
+5722 YVPRAPFEGEVL
-5734 HIKAALEKSGYRPE
+5734 HIKAALEKPGYRPD

-5763 SIDCEHGAMMQPE
+5763 AIDCEHGAMMQPE

-5787 KLSTVS
+5787 KLSTVK

>member
-6 AKLDPFIESDANH
+6 AKLDSLIENDANH
-19 PSLLNDQGN
+19 PSLLDDQGN
-28 TERTPDI
+28 TGGAPDI

-44 FWQQR
+44 FWQER

-60 EQGESALEPQW
+60 EQGERALEPKW
-71 AISAWRPPLLEK
+71 AISAWRPPLLGK
-83 SEPKQSLT
+83 SEPKRSLT

-102 RLTEQAQY
+102 RLTEQAQF

-117 EMNDKPEML
+117 ETNDKPETL

-138 VDLDQPFAPVCH
+138 VDVNQPFASVCH

-162 HTFLRDLVVRHP
+162 HTFVRDLVVRHP
-174 TLRSLS
+174 ALRSLP
-180 ALRAAYPWQVAVSV
+180 ALHAARPWQVAVSV
-194 LSDEASSQLAPATQ
+194 LSDEAPSQLACDTQ
-208 ASGALLTLQVKSDG
+208 ASGALLTLQVKGDG
-222 AFRWVYDT
+222 AFRWIYDT

-254 NVETPVCK
+254 NAETPVCK

-272 TLINTWNAT
+272 TLLNTWNAT
-281 AAPYPAH
+281 ATPYPAH
-288 QCLHQVFEE
+288 QCIHQVFEE
-297 QVRRTPDAIALV
+297 QVKRTPDAIALV
-309 YEDQALSYT
+309 DEDQALTYA
-318 KLNAQANRLAHRLIE
+318 KLNARANRLAHRLIE
-333 LGVQPDTRVA
+333 LRVQPDTRVA
-343 LCVTRSPAM
+343 LCVARSPAM

-374 SERLTHS
+374 SERLTHI
-381 LTDSAPELV
+381 LADSAPKLV
-390 LADTAG
+390 IADAAG

-409 VLDPNVLPERA
+409 ILDPNVLPERA
-420 TTNPHVPELLSSHLA
+420 ATNPHVRELLSSHLA

-459 LVQAQINC
+459 LVQAQIDC
-467 FDICPFSR
+467 FGIGPFSR
-475 ILQFASLGFDVNASE
+475 ILQFASLGFDVNTSE

-532 LLQAGDDLPHLNTPL
+532 LLQAGDDLPYLSTPV

-586 WRGSQDFNGEVVP
+586 WCGLQGFNGEWVP
-599 IGRPLDNTQIYL
+599 IGRPLANTRIYL

-626 LYIGGVGVA
+626 LYIGGAGVA
-635 RGYLNRTELT
+635 RGYLNRPELT
-645 AERFVTDPFCG
+645 TERFVTDPFCD

-691 FRIEPGEIEARLREH
+691 FRIEPGEIETRLREH

-715 TSGDGG
+715 TLGDGG
-721 AKRLIAYVVAEC
+721 DKRLVAYVIAESG
-733 DEQLAN
+733 EQLAN
-739 TLRAHLLTS
+739 TLRAHLLTC

-763 FPLTPSGKLDRRALP
+763 FPLTQSGKLDRRALP
-778 APHANAFA
+778 APHADAFA

-796 AETALAAIWAELL
+796 AETVLATIWAELL

-840 GLMLSVRALFE
+840 GLTLSVRALFE
-851 TPTLS
+851 ASTLS
-856 VLAQSLGQHR
+856 VLAHALGQHR
-866 EVVVPPNRIT
+866 EVGVPPNRIT
-876 PDTITLT
+876 PDTTTLT
-883 PEQLPLIELTQ
+883 PALLPLIDLTQ

-901 TQVPGGI
+901 EQVPGGV

-918 PLQDGILF
+918 PLQDGMLF
-926 HHLLAADRDPYLLT
+926 HHLLAANSDPYLLT

-968 RTAFAWEGLSVPAQV
+968 RTAFVWEGLSVPAQV
-983 VWRHASLAV
+983 VWRRASLAV
-992 TELKL
+992 TELEL

-1002 PVIEQLLRR
+1002 PVIEQLLQRL
-1011 FDPSQYRIDLTRAPL
+1011 DSSQYRIDLTQAPL
-1026 LHFAIAQDGDGRWL
+1026 LHFIIAQDGDGRWL

-1087 LGISESEHARFFTE
+1087 LGISESEHKRFFTD

-1108 PTLPFGLADVH
+1108 PTLPFGLTDVH

-1133 QDLNDRLRTQA
+1133 QDLSDRLRTQA

-1164 RVTGQ
+1164 RATGQ
-1169 QQVVFGTVLF
+1169 QRVVFGTVLF
-1179 GRMQAGDGADSAMG
+1179 GRMHAGDGADSAMG

-1202 VDLNNSV
+1202 VDVDDSV

-1231 GLAQRCSGVP
+1231 GLAQRCSSVP

-1255 EGVSPSDI
+1255 EGVLPSEI
-1263 QTTPGIE
+1263 QSTPGIE

-1290 HALGLT
+1290 HALRLT
-1296 AQAVQL
+1296 AQAVQP
-1302 LDPDRICGY
+1302 LDPDRIGGY
-1311 MQQALESLAAALE
+1311 MQQALESLASALE
-1324 HTPSLPVQ
+1324 HTPHLPVQ
-1332 QLNVLPANER
+1332 QLNVLPADER
-1342 TLLLETWNATPS
+1342 TLLLETWNATPLS
-1354 SAAHDGVI
+1354 PAHDGAI
-1362 SDVQAQML
+1362 GDAQAQML
-1370 HRLFEAQADK
+1370 HQLFEVQADK
-1380 TPHAV
+1380 TPHGV

-1395 YQELNTRANQL
+1395 YRELNTRANQL
-1406 AHYLRTLGVGPEVVA
+1406 AHYLRTLGVGPEVVV

-1459 MLDNANVSVLITQ
+1459 MLGNASVPVLITQ
-1472 SHLEAQLPDMPAQR
+1472 SHLEAQLPDMRAQR
-1486 VHIDTDW
+1486 VCMDTDW
-1493 ARMATQPHYAPQ
+1493 GRIAAHPQHAPQ
-1505 SGVGPHHLAYV
+1505 SGARPHHLAYV

-1530 VDHYAV
+1530 VDHHAV

-1546 LSLRSDDHCLQQI
+1546 LSLRSSDRCLQQI

-1569 IFIPLMS
+1569 IFIPLMT
-1576 GATLVMADPTIQ
+1576 GAALVMADPTIQ
-1588 MDASRLAT
+1588 MDASRLVT

-1615 LCATEGVANCRH
+1615 LCATEGVADCRH
-1627 LRLVLCGAEALSSA
+1627 LRLILCGAEALSSA

-1664 VVNALAWRA
+1664 VINALAWPA
-1673 TQLAGSETPPLGGP
+1673 TQLAASETPPLGRP
-1687 IANTRVYVLDRALQ
+1687 IANTCVYVLDRALQ

-1725 PDLTAERFIANP
+1725 PDLTAERFVANP

-1818 TVTPVELKF
+1818 TVTPVELKS

-1867 SSSAQA
+1867 SNNAQA
-1873 PRTAAETLLADLFA
+1873 PRTVAETLLADLFA
-1887 EILGLDTVGI
+1887 EVLGLDTVGI

-2013 ESLRTVFK
+2013 ESLRTVFREI
-2021 DINGVATQQIIAV
+2021 DGAATQQIIAA

-2045 VTAETLS
+2045 VTEKALS

-2058 AVHHFDLSREI
+2058 AVHPFDLSREI

-2110 AARLQDRAPDW
+2110 AARLQGRAPDW
-2121 APLPVQYADYTLWQQ
+2121 TPLPVQYADYTLWQQ

-2155 WERTLAGLPDRLEL
+2155 WERTLAGLPERLEL
-2169 PFDRARPSVA
+2169 PFDRARPPVA
-2179 SYHGDYVAMRIDAA
+2179 SYHGDYVAMRIDAT
-2193 LHGKLQALARTHE
+2193 LHSKLQALARAHE

-2212 LQAALATLLT
+2212 LQAALAALLT

-2259 DTSGHPSFNAL
+2259 NTSGNPSFNAL

-2323 LPGLRLIPEPI
+2323 LPGLRLVPEPI

-2349 VPSTD
+2349 VTSPD
-2354 GGAQGLEGLIEYATD
+2354 GSAHGLEGLIEYATD
-2369 LFDRDTVDKLARRFI
+2369 LFDRDTVDRLARRFI
-2384 RLLEAIADAPAQSI
+2384 RLLEAIADAPAQPI
-2398 GQIDLLETAE
+2398 GQLDLLETAE

-2423 CEATLPALFEA
+2423 CEATLPALFET
-2434 QEAKAPDAIALVFED
+2434 QVAKAPDAIALVFED
-2449 QHVSYAE
+2449 RHVSYAE

-2470 EGIGPEDIVALALPR
+2470 EGIGPEDIVAVALPR

-2509 YPRERLA
+2509 YPCERLA
-2516 FMLEDAQPKRIL
+2516 FMLTDAQPKRVL
-2528 THASSAKR
+2528 TDASSAKR
-2536 LPHEYTAVLHLD
+2536 LPNEYTAVLHLD
-2548 HPAVYA
+2548 DPAICA
-2554 ALTQLPESNP
+2554 ALTQRSESNP
-2564 SDIHRLRPLSP
+2564 SDTHRRRPLVP

-2605 AAQIK
+2605 TTQIER
-2610 CFSLSPNSRVLQ
+2610 FSLSPHSRVLQ

-2630 AFWELCMSLLSGAT
+2630 AFWEMCMSLLSGAT

-2656 DALAKLTSEQAI
+2656 DALAKLASDQAI
-2668 THVTLPPSAL
+2668 THATLPPSAL

-2686 TTCSH
+2686 STCSH

-2723 VCAAMRRFLPGD
+2723 VCVAMRRFSPD
-2735 AVTEV
+2735 EAVTEV
-2740 ASSIGRPID
+2740 ASSIGRPIG
-2749 NTQLYVLDDHL
+2749 NTQLYVLDEHL
-2760 QPVPAGVSGEL
+2760 QPVPVGVSGEL

-2785 PDLTAER
+2785 AALTAER
-2792 FVAAP
+2792 FIAAP
-2797 FGPAGV
+2797 FGPAGA

-2861 DRPGHTQLVGY
+2861 DRPGHAQLVGY

-2903 SHQASAF
+2903 SHSSSAF

-2928 PDMQAWRAATVAR
+2928 PDMQAWRTATVAR

-2970 YWGTDFSMPTIEALQ
+2970 YWGTDFSMPTIEALRE
-2985 AQLTHYPELAS
+2985 QLTHYPELAS

-3011 PSGYFDTIVINSVAQ
+3011 PSGYFDTIVINSVVQ
-3026 YFPNVSYLQDV
+3026 YFPNANYLQDV
-3037 LHQAVALLA
+3037 LHQAMTLLA
-3046 PGGVVFIGDVRN
+3046 PGGVLFVGDVRN
-3058 FNLLN
+3058 FSLLN

-3070 LHQANPAVDDVSTLR
+3070 LHQANPAVDDVSTVR

-3105 STLPRTIDTIAAVD
+3105 SSLPHTIDTIAAVD

-3136 DVVLHKQAA
+3136 EVVCINRRQSL
-3145 EPIRTLSLAQA
+3145 IRTLSLAQA

-3162 QQLVNLDTLKAHLN
+3162 QQLADLDTLEDHLN
-3176 TQHPTRLRIVG
+3176 TQRPARLRIVG
-3187 VPNARLEREIKAMQ
+3187 VPNARLEREIEAMH
-3201 ALEHG
+3201 ALERG
-3206 CDIATVQHRL
+3206 CDIATVQHQL
-3216 KAGGTR
+3216 KASGTP

-3236 ACGYWVAAT
+3236 TCGYWVAAT
-3245 WSGDAQACM
+3245 WSSDAQACM
-3254 DILLVQASEAANAA
+3254 DILLVQASEAAHATL
-3268 FTDLYLPL
+3268 TDLYLPS
-3276 PALAHQAPGAH
+3276 PALANQAPGAH

-3305 SALPAY
+3305 SELPAY

-3334 ALPAPDFV
+3334 ALPAPDFA

-3389 ISRIRTTLG
+3389 ISRIRATLG
-3398 VEVPI
+3398 VEIPI

-3409 ASVAELAPRIT
+3409 ASVAELAPRIA
-3420 AMQQNNEL
+3420 AMQQNHDV
-3428 SIPALTVQPRPDALP
+3428 SIPALTAQPRPDALP

-3457 GQGDAYQIPMA
+3457 GQGNAYQIPMA
-3468 TRLTGQLDVPALNAA
+3468 TRLTGPLDVQALSAA

-3494 RTRFEARDGTGVQV
+3494 RTRFEARNGVGVQM
-3508 IDPPWTV
+3508 IDAPWTV
-3515 ALKPRELEECEL
+3515 TLAPRDLDEQALVP
-3527 VHYLQASAEQPFNLA
+3527 YLQATAQQPFDLA

-3553 LASNVHVLSIVLHHI
+3553 LAPHVHVLSIILHHI

-3582 NELYSAFV
+3582 NELYSAFI
-3590 QGQPSPLPELP
+3590 QGQRSPLPPLP
-3601 VQYADYALWQRAWL
+3601 IQYADYAIWQRAWL

-3625 YWRKQLAG
+3625 YWRQKLAG
-3633 APAAL
+3633 
-3638 ELPTDRPR
+3638 
-3646 PAMPSGRGHGLAV
+3646 
-3659 HVPAAL
+3659 
-3665 AAQLKALAQREGA
+3665 
-3678 TLYMTLLTAFQ
+3678 
-3689 IVLSRWSGQDDIV
+3689 I
-3702 VGSPIA
+3702 
-3708 GRTQA
+3708 
-3713 QTEGL
+3713 
-3718 LGFFLNT
+3718 
-3725 LALRTDLSGNP
+3725 
-3736 CFNELLAQVRETAL
+3736 
-3750 EAYAYQAVPF
+3750 
-3760 EKLVEVLQ
+3760 
-3768 RVRDLSRAPIVQ
+3768 
-3780 VMVNGLNLSTSNLAL
+3780 
-3795 PGLIAEPVQF
+3795 PV
-3805 DTFGT
+3805 
-3810 KFDLTLYFGET
+3810 
-3821 SDGIDGWLQYATDL
+3821 
-3835 FDADTI
+3835 
-3841 ARLGQHWVNVLE
+3841 
-3853 AVAANPAQR
+3853 
-3862 LSELPLLSAAEQRQL
+3862 
-3877 LTTWNDTAADYPD
+3877 
-3890 TQTLHQLFEVQAQ
+3890 
-3903 RAPHAVAAVCEAQ
+3903 
-3916 QMTYAELDTRAN
+3916 
-3928 QLAHHLR
+3928 
-3935 TLGVGPEVIVGLCVE
+3935 
-3950 RSLEML
+3950 
-3956 VGILGILKA
+3956 
-3965 GGAYAPLDP
+3965 
-3974 SYPPERLAYMLEE
+3974 
-3987 ASAPV
+3987 
-3992 LVTQAHL
+3992 
-3999 EAPLPATDARRVRL
+3999 
-4013 DADWHDIATQP
+4013 
-4024 HHTPHS
+4024 
-4030 GVTPAHLAYVIYT
+4030 
-4043 SGSTGRPKGVMIRH
+4043 
-4057 RGVANYLAF
+4057 
-4066 LTRHYRLTAADV
+4066 
-4078 VLNVSGLAFDPSV
+4078 
-4091 RDLFGP
+4091 
-4097 LTSGGRA
+4097 
-4104 VLVPTAQAKEPHK
+4104 
-4117 YLSVIQEQ
+4117 
-4125 RVTKMLSITPSFLRS
+4125 
-4140 LCEAAQDRPLPQ
+4140 
-4152 LALQAILTCGE
+4152 
-4163 PLEAALCDRARQVF
+4163 
-4177 GAQVAVINQYG
+4177 
-4188 PTECTL
+4188 
-4194 SSTWFAAVPQPSGI
+4194 
-4208 VPIGRA
+4208 
-4214 ISNARVYV
+4214 
-4222 LDRHLQLAPPG
+4222 
-4233 VVGEL
+4233 
-4238 YIASVG
+4238 
-4244 LARGYFKRPA
+4244 
-4254 LSAERFIAN
+4254 
-4263 PFGHGERLYR
+4263 
-4273 TGDLA
+4273 
-4278 KWRADGQLQYL
+4278 
-4289 GRTDHQVKIR
+4289 
-4299 GIRVE
+4299 
-4304 LGEIET
+4304 
-4310 QLLALPSIHQAVV
+4310 
-4323 VAREDEPGEKR
+4323 
-4334 LVAYFVS
+4334 
-4341 DDAIDTT
+4341 
-4348 ALRDQ
+4348 
-4353 LKGSLPD
+4353 
-4360 YMVPSAFVR
+4360 
-4369 LDTMPLT
+4369 
-4376 PNNKVDRQALPAPN
+4376 
-4390 FISERYRAPRSP
+4390 
-4402 QEQTLTELV
+4402 
-4411 AEVLG
+4411 
-4416 LPRVGIDDNFFE
+4416 
-4428 LGGHSLLAMRFA
+4428 
-4440 ARVQQALGAEL
+4440 
-4451 PVRALFEAPT
+4451 
-4461 IAELTPR
+4461 
-4468 LHALRQ
+4468 
-4474 SRDLNIPALTTQ
+4474 
-4486 TRPTILPLSFAQE
+4486 
-4499 RLWFLEQLGQGAAYQ
+4499 
-4514 IPIAM
+4514 
-4519 RLTGK
+4519 
-4524 LDVAALAAALSEI
+4524 
-4537 VRRHETLRT
+4537 
-4546 RFETHDGD
+4546 
-4554 GVQVVNPPWTVEL
+4554 
-4567 IPHEVAEHDV
+4567 
-4577 MHDLLAAAQQPFDLT
+4577 
-4592 AGPLVRFAL
+4592 
-4601 LRLAPDT
+4601 
-4608 HVLSVILHHIIS
+4608 
-4620 DGWSLGVLT
+4620 
-4629 REIQA
+4629 
-4634 LYTAFSQKQGS
+4634 
-4645 PLPELAVQYA
+4645 
-4655 DYALW
+4655 
-4660 QRAWLKDEALEREL
+4660 
-4674 NYWRK
+4674 
-4679 QLAGAPAALELPTDR
+4679 ALELPTDR
-4694 PRPAVPSG
+4694 PRPAVLSG
-4702 RGHGLAVHVPAALAT
+4702 QGHGLAVNVPAALAT
-4717 QLKTLAQRECAT
+4717 QLKALAQREGAT

-4756 IAGRTQVQTEALI
+4756 IAGRTQVQAEQLI
-4769 GFFINTLAL
+4769 GFFINTLPL
-4778 RTDLSGNPRFNEL
+4778 RADLSGNPRFSEL
-4791 LAQVRETTLG
+4791 LAQMRETALE
-4801 AYAHQAVPFE
+4801 AYAYQAVPFE

-4817 QPVRDLSRQPI
+4817 QPARDLSRAPI
-4828 FQVMVN
+4828 VQVMVN
-4834 GFNVPMSDFTLPGL
+4834 GLNLSASNLALP
-4848 TVEKIDL
+4848 
-4855 ERLSTKFDLTLS
+4855 RLIAEPVHFDTFGTKFDLTLY
-4867 FGETSDGIDGWL
+4867 FGETSDGIEGWL
-4879 QYATDLFDADTIE
+4879 QYATDLFDAETIL

-4899 NVLEAVAANP
+4899 NVLEAVVADP
-4909 VQCLSELPLL
+4909 TQRLSELPLL
-4919 GATERHQLLT
+4919 STTERHQLLT
-4929 AWNDTAADFS
+4929 AWNDTAADFA
-4939 SAPILHQLFEA
+4939 SATTLHQLFEA

-4956 NAIAAVFETQQMTY
+4956 NAVAAVFETQQMTY
-4970 AELDQRANQLAHHL
+4970 AELDSRANQLAHRL
-4984 RAMGV
+4984 RAIGV
-4989 GPEVIV
+4989 GPEAVV
-4995 GLCAE
+4995 ALCAE

-5027 AERIAYML
+5027 TERIAYML
-5035 EDAQVAALV
+5035 EDAQVAAVV

-5049 KPLLPAT
+5049 GPLLPAT
-5056 RTQTVTLEKSWA
+5056 QAQTVMLETSWA

-5078 TSVVRPR
+5078 ISVVRPH

-5098 RPKGVMTQHSG
+5098 KPKGVMSQHRG
-5109 AANYLNFL
+5109 AVNYLNFL

-5143 LLGPLVAGAQA
+5143 LLGPLVAGART

-5169 RAINE
+5169 RAINA

-5192 QVADG
+5192 QMADG
-5197 PQTTPTLR
+5197 PQTTPTLH

-5219 TQVHQTLSEQ
+5219 TQVHQTLGEQ
-5229 INVVNQYGPTEC
+5229 IHVVNQYGPTEC

-5246 WFAAVPQAS
+5246 WFAAVRQAS

-5273 RYFQPVPCGVAG
+5273 RYLQPVPCGVAGELYIAGAGLTRGYVNQPALSAERFIANPFGQGERLYRTGDLAKWRADGQLEYLGRTDHQVKIRGFRVELGEIETQLLAYPDVKQAVVVAREDEPGQKRLVAYLVSDDAIDTAALRAHLKGSLPDYMTPSAFVKLEAMPMTPNGKLDRKALPAPNFVSERYRAARSPQEQTLTELFAEVLGLPRVGIDDNFFELGGHSLLAMRVAARVRQALGVELPVRLLLEAPTIAELTPHLDALRQSSDLNIPALTTQTRPATLPLSFAQERLWFLNQLGQDAAYQIPIAMRLTGKLNIAALEAALSEIVRRHETLRTRFETVEGTGVQVVHSPWAVELVPQEVTEQDVMRHLLAIAGQPFDLTTGPLARFALLRLAPDSYVLSATLHHIISDGWSMGVLMQELEALYTAFSQKQDSPLSELPVQYADYALWQRSWFKDQALEQELDYWRAQLSGAPAALELPTDRPRPAVPSGQGHGVLVHVPAALATQLKALAQREGATLYMTLLAAFQVVLSRWSGQDDIVVGSPIAGRTQVQAEQLIGFFINTLALRTDLSGDPRFDALLARVRETTLGAYAHQTVPFEKLVEVLQPVRDLSRQPIFQVMVNGFNIPVSNFALPGLTVEKIDLERLSTKFDLTLYFGETSDGIEGWLQYATDLFDAETILRLGQHWVNVLEAVVADPTQRLSELPLLSTTERHQLLTAWNDTAADFASATTLHQLFEAQVQRTPNAVAAVFETQQMTYAELDSRANQLAHRLRAIGVGPEAVVALCAERSLQMLVGLLGILKAGGAYLPLDPSYPTERIAYMLEDAQVAAVVLQPHLGPLLPATQAQTVMLETSWAQIATQPSTRPISVVRPHNLAYITYTSGSTGKPKGVMSQHRGAVNYLNFLVRHYRLTEADVVLNVASLAFDASVRDLLGPLVAGARTVLIPTAQAKEPHQYVRAINAHGVTKLLSITPSLLRSVCQMADGPQTTPTLHTILTSGEALEADLCTQVHQTLGEQIHVVNQYGPTECTMTSTWFAAVRQASGIVPIGRPLSNARVYLLDRYLQPVPCGVAG

-5359 ALAGHPDVAQAT
+5359 ALASHPSVAQAT
-5371 VIAREDDRSA
+5371 VIAREDERSA
-5381 DKRLVAYLVAAAN
+5381 DKRLVAYLVASAN

-5434 RKALPEPEMTVT
+5434 RKALPAPEMTVT

-5454 PEEQVLCELFAEVLG
+5454 PEEQVLCEIFAEVLG
-5469 VAHVGIDDNFFELGG
+5469 VARVGIDDNFFELGG
-5484 HSLLAARLIHRVR
+5484 HSLLAARLINRVR

-5526 DVEPLFQVVLPLR
+5526 DLDSLFQVVLPLR
-5539 SHGDRLPIFCI
+5539 SHGDRPPLFCI

-5559 YAGLLRYVDRQHP
+5559 YAGLLRYIDRQYP
-5572 LYSLQARCLSAP
+5572 LYSLQARCLSTS
-5584 GPLPET
+5584 GPPPET

-5627 CILQKEGEHVALLAL
+5627 CLLQKKGEHVALLTL
-5642 LDSYVRTGH
+5642 LDSYVRTGD
-5651 KPMRRVARQDMIAD
+5651 KPMRRIARQDMIAD
-5665 LLAEAGYDSAS
+5665 LLAEVGYDSAS

-5692 KGGSLYAA
+5692 QGGSLYAA

-5734 HIKAALEKSGYRPE
+5734 HIKAALEKPGFRPE

>member
-6 AKLDPFIESDANH
+6 AKLDSLIENDANH
-19 PSLLNDQGN
+19 PSLLDDQGN
-28 TERTPDI
+28 TGGAPDI

-44 FWQQR
+44 FWQER
-49 LARLQPLPLPF
+49 LARLQSLPLPF
-60 EQGESALEPQW
+60 EQGERALEPKW
-71 AISAWRPPLLEK
+71 AISAWRPPLLGK

-102 RLTEQAQY
+102 RLTEQAQF

-117 EMNDKPEML
+117 ETNDKPETL

-138 VDLDQPFAPVCH
+138 VDVNQPFASVCH

-162 HTFLRDLVVRHP
+162 HTFVRDLVVQHP
-174 TLRSLS
+174 ALRSLP
-180 ALRAAYPWQVAVSV
+180 ALHTARPWQVAVSV
-194 LSDEASSQLAPATQ
+194 LSDEAPSQLACDTQ
-208 ASGALLTLQVKSDG
+208 ASGALLTLQVKGDG
-222 AFRWVYDT
+222 AFRWIYDT

-254 NVETPVCK
+254 NAETPVCK

-272 TLINTWNAT
+272 TLLNTWNAT
-281 AAPYPAH
+281 ATPYPAH
-288 QCLHQVFEE
+288 QCIHQVFEE
-297 QVRRTPDAIALV
+297 QVKRTPDAIALV
-309 YEDQALSYT
+309 DEDQALTYT
-318 KLNAQANRLAHRLIE
+318 KLNARANRLAHRLIE

-343 LCVTRSPAM
+343 LCVARSPAM

-374 SERLTHS
+374 SERLTHI
-381 LTDSAPELV
+381 LADSAPELV
-390 LADTAG
+390 IADAAG

-420 TTNPHVPELLSSHLA
+420 ATNPHVRELLSSHLA

-459 LVQAQINC
+459 LVQAQIDC
-467 FDICPFSR
+467 FGIGPFSR
-475 ILQFASLGFDVNASE
+475 ILQFASLGFDVNTSE

-532 LLQAGDDLPHLNTPL
+532 LLQAGDDLPYLSTPV

-586 WRGSQDFNGEVVP
+586 WRGLQGFNGEVVP
-599 IGRPLDNTQIYL
+599 IGRPLANTRIYL

-635 RGYLNRTELT
+635 RGYLNRPELT
-645 AERFVTDPFCG
+645 VERFVTDPFCD
-656 VENARMY
+656 VENALMY

-691 FRIEPGEIEARLREH
+691 FRIEPGEIETRLREH

-715 TSGDGG
+715 TLGDGG
-721 AKRLIAYVVAEC
+721 DKRLVAYVVAESS
-733 DEQLAN
+733 EQLAN
-739 TLRAHLLTS
+739 TLRAHLLTC

-763 FPLTPSGKLDRRALP
+763 FPLTQSGKLDRRALP
-778 APHANAFA
+778 APHADAFA

-796 AETALAAIWAELL
+796 AETVLATVWAELL

-840 GLMLSVRALFE
+840 GLTLSVRALFE
-851 TPTLS
+851 ASTLS
-856 VLAQSLGQHR
+856 VLAHSLGQHR

-876 PDTITLT
+876 PDTTTLT
-883 PEQLPLIELTQ
+883 PALLPLIDLTQ

-901 TQVPGGI
+901 EQVPGGV

-918 PLQDGILF
+918 PLQDGMLF
-926 HHLLAADRDPYLLT
+926 HHLLAANSDPYLLT

-968 RTAFAWEGLSVPAQV
+968 RTAFVWEGLSVPAQV
-983 VWRHASLAV
+983 VWRRASLAV
-992 TELKL
+992 TELEL

-1002 PVIEQLLRR
+1002 PVIEQLLQRL
-1011 FDPSQYRIDLTRAPL
+1011 DSSQYRIDLTQAPL
-1026 LHFAIAQDGDGRWL
+1026 LHFIIAQDGDGRWL

-1087 LGISESEHARFFTE
+1087 LGISESEHKRFFTD

-1108 PTLPFGLADVH
+1108 PTLPFGLTDVH

-1133 QDLNDRLRTQA
+1133 QDLSDRLRTQA

-1164 RVTGQ
+1164 RATGQ
-1169 QQVVFGTVLF
+1169 QRVVFGTVLF
-1179 GRMQAGDGADSAMG
+1179 GRMHAGDGADSAMG

-1202 VDLNNSV
+1202 VDVDDSV

-1231 GLAQRCSGVP
+1231 GLAQRCSSVP

-1255 EGVSPSDI
+1255 EGVLPSEI
-1263 QTTPGIE
+1263 QSTPGIE

-1296 AQAVQL
+1296 AQAVQP
-1302 LDPDRICGY
+1302 LDPDRIGGY
-1311 MQQALESLAAALE
+1311 MQQALESLASALE
-1324 HTPSLPVQ
+1324 HTPHLPVQ
-1332 QLNVLPANER
+1332 QLNVLPADER
-1342 TLLLETWNATPS
+1342 TLLLKTWNATPLS
-1354 SAAHDGVI
+1354 PAHDGAI
-1362 SDVQAQML
+1362 GDAQAQML
-1370 HRLFEAQADK
+1370 HQLFEVQADK
-1380 TPHAV
+1380 TPHGV
-1385 AIVFEQQQCS
+1385 AIVFGQQQCS
-1395 YQELNTRANQL
+1395 YRELNTRANQL
-1406 AHYLRTLGVGPEVVA
+1406 AHYLRTLGVGPEVVV

-1459 MLDNANVSVLITQ
+1459 MLGNASVPVLITQ
-1472 SHLEAQLPDMPAQR
+1472 SHLEAQLPDMRAQR
-1486 VHIDTDW
+1486 VCMDTDW
-1493 ARMATQPHYAPQ
+1493 GHIAAHPQHAPQ
-1505 SGVGPHHLAYV
+1505 SGARPHHLAYV

-1530 VDHYAV
+1530 VDHHAV

-1546 LSLRSDDHCLQQI
+1546 LSLRSSDRCLQQI

-1569 IFIPLMS
+1569 IFIPLMT
-1576 GATLVMADPTIQ
+1576 GAALVMADPTIQ
-1588 MDASRLAT
+1588 MDASRLVA

-1615 LCATEGVANCRH
+1615 LCATEGVADCRH
-1627 LRLVLCGAEALSSA
+1627 LRLILCGAEALSSA

-1664 VVNALAWRA
+1664 VINALAWPA
-1673 TQLAGSETPPLGGP
+1673 TQLAASETPPLGRP
-1687 IANTRVYVLDRALQ
+1687 IANTCVYVLDRALQ

-1725 PDLTAERFIANP
+1725 PDLTAERFVANP

-1818 TVTPVELKF
+1818 TVTPVELKS

-1867 SSSAQA
+1867 SNNAQA
-1873 PRTAAETLLADLFA
+1873 PRTVAETLLADLFA
-1887 EILGLDTVGI
+1887 EVLGLDTVGI

-2013 ESLRTVFK
+2013 ESLRTVFNEI
-2021 DINGVATQQIIAV
+2021 DGAATQQIIAA

-2045 VTAETLS
+2045 VTEKTLS

-2058 AVHHFDLSREI
+2058 AVHPFDLSREI

-2110 AARLQDRAPDW
+2110 AARLQGRAPDW
-2121 APLPVQYADYTLWQQ
+2121 TPLPVQYADYTLWQQ

-2155 WERTLAGLPDRLEL
+2155 WERTLAGLPERLEL
-2169 PFDRARPSVA
+2169 PFDRARPPVA
-2179 SYHGDYVAMRIDAA
+2179 SYHGDYVAMRIDAT
-2193 LHGKLQALARTHE
+2193 LHSKLQALARAHE

-2212 LQAALATLLT
+2212 LQAALAALLT

-2259 DTSGHPSFNAL
+2259 NTSGNPSFNAL

-2323 LPGLRLIPEPI
+2323 LPGLRLVPEPI

-2349 VPSTD
+2349 VTSPD
-2354 GGAQGLEGLIEYATD
+2354 GSAHGLEGLIEYATD
-2369 LFDRDTVDKLARRFI
+2369 LFDRDTVDRLARRFI
-2384 RLLEAIADAPAQSI
+2384 RLLEAIADAPAQPI
-2398 GQIDLLETAE
+2398 GQLDLLETAE

-2434 QEAKAPDAIALVFED
+2434 QVAKAPDAIALVFED
-2449 QHVSYAE
+2449 RHVSYAE

-2470 EGIGPEDIVALALPR
+2470 EGIGPEDIVAVALPR

-2509 YPRERLA
+2509 YPCERLA
-2516 FMLEDAQPKRIL
+2516 FMLTDAQPKRVL
-2528 THASSAKR
+2528 TDASSAKR
-2536 LPHEYTAVLHLD
+2536 LPNEYTAVLHLD
-2548 HPAVYA
+2548 DPAVCA
-2554 ALTQLPESNP
+2554 ALTQRSESNP
-2564 SDIHRLRPLSP
+2564 SDTHRRRPLVP

-2593 VVVTHAGSHNLT
+2593 VVVTHAGGHNLT
-2605 AAQIK
+2605 TTQIER
-2610 CFSLSPNSRVLQ
+2610 FSLSPHSRVLQ

-2630 AFWELCMSLLSGAT
+2630 AFWEMCMSLLSGAT

-2656 DALAKLTSEQAI
+2656 DALAKLASDQAI
-2668 THVTLPPSAL
+2668 THATLPPSAL

-2686 TTCSH
+2686 STCSH

-2723 VCAAMRRFLPGD
+2723 VCVAMRRFSPD
-2735 AVTEV
+2735 EAVTEV

-2749 NTQLYVLDDHL
+2749 NTQLYVLDEHL
-2760 QPVPAGVSGEL
+2760 QPVPVGVSGEL

-2785 PDLTAER
+2785 AALTAER
-2792 FVAAP
+2792 FIAAP
-2797 FGPAGV
+2797 FGPAGA

-2861 DRPGHTQLVGY
+2861 DRPGHAQLVGY

-2903 SHQASAF
+2903 SHSSSAF

-2928 PDMQAWRAATVAR
+2928 PDMQAWRTATVAR

-2970 YWGTDFSMPTIEALQ
+2970 YWGTDFSMPTIEALRE
-2985 AQLTHYPELAS
+2985 QLAHYPELAS
-2996 RVELRTQAAHVTEGL
+2996 RVALRTQAAHVTEGL
-3011 PSGYFDTIVINSVAQ
+3011 PSGYFDTIVINSVVQ
-3026 YFPNVSYLQDV
+3026 YFPNANYLQDV
-3037 LHQAVALLA
+3037 LHQAMALLA
-3046 PGGVVFIGDVRN
+3046 PGGVLFVGDVRN
-3058 FNLLN
+3058 FSLLN

-3070 LHQANPAVDDVSTLR
+3070 LHQANPAVDDVSTVR

-3105 STLPRTIDTIAAVD
+3105 SSLPHTIDTIAAVD
-3119 IQLKRGPY
+3119 IQLKQGPY

-3136 DVVLHKQAA
+3136 EVVLHKQAA

-3162 QQLVNLDTLKAHLN
+3162 QQLADLDTLEDHLN
-3176 TQHPTRLRIVG
+3176 TQRPARLRIVG
-3187 VPNARLEREIKAMQ
+3187 VPNARLEREIEAMH
-3201 ALEHG
+3201 ALERG
-3206 CDIATVQHRL
+3206 CDIATVQHQL
-3216 KAGGTR
+3216 KASGTP

-3236 ACGYWVAAT
+3236 TCGYWVAAT
-3245 WSGDAQACM
+3245 WSSDAQACM
-3254 DILLVQASEAANAA
+3254 DILLVQASEAAHATL
-3268 FTDLYLPL
+3268 TDLYLPS
-3276 PALAHQAPGAH
+3276 PALANQAPGAH

-3305 SALPAY
+3305 SELPAY

-3334 ALPAPDFV
+3334 ALPAPDFA

-3389 ISRIRTTLG
+3389 ISRIRATLG
-3398 VEVPI
+3398 VEIPI

-3409 ASVAELAPRIT
+3409 ASVAELAPRIA
-3420 AMQQNNEL
+3420 AMQQNHDV
-3428 SIPALTVQPRPDALP
+3428 SIPALTAQPRPDALP

-3457 GQGDAYQIPMA
+3457 GQGNAYQIPMA
-3468 TRLTGQLDVPALNAA
+3468 TRLTGPLDVQALSAA

-3494 RTRFEARDGTGVQV
+3494 RTRFEARNGVGVQM
-3508 IDPPWTV
+3508 IDAPWTV
-3515 ALKPRELEECEL
+3515 TLAPRDLDEQALVP
-3527 VHYLQASAEQPFNLA
+3527 YLQATAQQPFDLA

-3553 LASNVHVLSIVLHHI
+3553 LAPHVHVLSIILHHI

-3582 NELYSAFV
+3582 NELYSAFI
-3590 QGQPSPLPELP
+3590 QGQRSPLPPLP
-3601 VQYADYALWQRAWL
+3601 IQYADYAIWQRAWL

-3625 YWRKQLAG
+3625 YWRQKLAG
-3633 APAAL
+3633 
-3638 ELPTDRPR
+3638 
-3646 PAMPSGRGHGLAV
+3646 
-3659 HVPAAL
+3659 
-3665 AAQLKALAQREGA
+3665 
-3678 TLYMTLLTAFQ
+3678 
-3689 IVLSRWSGQDDIV
+3689 I
-3702 VGSPIA
+3702 
-3708 GRTQA
+3708 
-3713 QTEGL
+3713 
-3718 LGFFLNT
+3718 
-3725 LALRTDLSGNP
+3725 
-3736 CFNELLAQVRETAL
+3736 
-3750 EAYAYQAVPF
+3750 
-3760 EKLVEVLQ
+3760 
-3768 RVRDLSRAPIVQ
+3768 
-3780 VMVNGLNLSTSNLAL
+3780 
-3795 PGLIAEPVQF
+3795 PV
-3805 DTFGT
+3805 
-3810 KFDLTLYFGET
+3810 
-3821 SDGIDGWLQYATDL
+3821 
-3835 FDADTI
+3835 
-3841 ARLGQHWVNVLE
+3841 
-3853 AVAANPAQR
+3853 
-3862 LSELPLLSAAEQRQL
+3862 
-3877 LTTWNDTAADYPD
+3877 
-3890 TQTLHQLFEVQAQ
+3890 
-3903 RAPHAVAAVCEAQ
+3903 
-3916 QMTYAELDTRAN
+3916 
-3928 QLAHHLR
+3928 
-3935 TLGVGPEVIVGLCVE
+3935 
-3950 RSLEML
+3950 
-3956 VGILGILKA
+3956 
-3965 GGAYAPLDP
+3965 
-3974 SYPPERLAYMLEE
+3974 
-3987 ASAPV
+3987 
-3992 LVTQAHL
+3992 
-3999 EAPLPATDARRVRL
+3999 
-4013 DADWHDIATQP
+4013 
-4024 HHTPHS
+4024 
-4030 GVTPAHLAYVIYT
+4030 
-4043 SGSTGRPKGVMIRH
+4043 
-4057 RGVANYLAF
+4057 
-4066 LTRHYRLTAADV
+4066 
-4078 VLNVSGLAFDPSV
+4078 
-4091 RDLFGP
+4091 
-4097 LTSGGRA
+4097 
-4104 VLVPTAQAKEPHK
+4104 
-4117 YLSVIQEQ
+4117 
-4125 RVTKMLSITPSFLRS
+4125 
-4140 LCEAAQDRPLPQ
+4140 
-4152 LALQAILTCGE
+4152 
-4163 PLEAALCDRARQVF
+4163 
-4177 GAQVAVINQYG
+4177 
-4188 PTECTL
+4188 
-4194 SSTWFAAVPQPSGI
+4194 
-4208 VPIGRA
+4208 
-4214 ISNARVYV
+4214 
-4222 LDRHLQLAPPG
+4222 
-4233 VVGEL
+4233 
-4238 YIASVG
+4238 
-4244 LARGYFKRPA
+4244 
-4254 LSAERFIAN
+4254 
-4263 PFGHGERLYR
+4263 
-4273 TGDLA
+4273 
-4278 KWRADGQLQYL
+4278 
-4289 GRTDHQVKIR
+4289 
-4299 GIRVE
+4299 
-4304 LGEIET
+4304 
-4310 QLLALPSIHQAVV
+4310 
-4323 VAREDEPGEKR
+4323 
-4334 LVAYFVS
+4334 
-4341 DDAIDTT
+4341 
-4348 ALRDQ
+4348 
-4353 LKGSLPD
+4353 
-4360 YMVPSAFVR
+4360 
-4369 LDTMPLT
+4369 
-4376 PNNKVDRQALPAPN
+4376 
-4390 FISERYRAPRSP
+4390 
-4402 QEQTLTELV
+4402 
-4411 AEVLG
+4411 
-4416 LPRVGIDDNFFE
+4416 
-4428 LGGHSLLAMRFA
+4428 
-4440 ARVQQALGAEL
+4440 
-4451 PVRALFEAPT
+4451 
-4461 IAELTPR
+4461 
-4468 LHALRQ
+4468 
-4474 SRDLNIPALTTQ
+4474 
-4486 TRPTILPLSFAQE
+4486 
-4499 RLWFLEQLGQGAAYQ
+4499 
-4514 IPIAM
+4514 
-4519 RLTGK
+4519 
-4524 LDVAALAAALSEI
+4524 
-4537 VRRHETLRT
+4537 
-4546 RFETHDGD
+4546 
-4554 GVQVVNPPWTVEL
+4554 
-4567 IPHEVAEHDV
+4567 
-4577 MHDLLAAAQQPFDLT
+4577 
-4592 AGPLVRFAL
+4592 
-4601 LRLAPDT
+4601 
-4608 HVLSVILHHIIS
+4608 
-4620 DGWSLGVLT
+4620 
-4629 REIQA
+4629 
-4634 LYTAFSQKQGS
+4634 
-4645 PLPELAVQYA
+4645 
-4655 DYALW
+4655 
-4660 QRAWLKDEALEREL
+4660 
-4674 NYWRK
+4674 
-4679 QLAGAPAALELPTDR
+4679 ALELPTDR
-4694 PRPAVPSG
+4694 PRPAVLSG
-4702 RGHGLAVHVPAALAT
+4702 QGHGLAVNVPAALAT
-4717 QLKTLAQRECAT
+4717 QLKALAQREGAT

-4756 IAGRTQVQTEALI
+4756 IAGRTQVQAEQLI
-4769 GFFINTLAL
+4769 GFFINTLPL
-4778 RTDLSGNPRFNEL
+4778 RADLSGNPRFSEL
-4791 LAQVRETTLG
+4791 LAQMRETALE
-4801 AYAHQAVPFE
+4801 AYAYQAVPFE

-4817 QPVRDLSRQPI
+4817 QPARDLSRAPI
-4828 FQVMVN
+4828 VQVMVN
-4834 GFNVPMSDFTLPGL
+4834 GLNLSASNLALP
-4848 TVEKIDL
+4848 
-4855 ERLSTKFDLTLS
+4855 RLIAEPVHFDTFGTKFDLTLY
-4867 FGETSDGIDGWL
+4867 FGETSDGIEGWL
-4879 QYATDLFDADTIE
+4879 QYATDLFDAETIQ

-4899 NVLEAVAANP
+4899 NVLEAVVADP
-4909 VQCLSELPLL
+4909 TQRLSELPLL
-4919 GATERHQLLT
+4919 STTERHQLLT
-4929 AWNDTAADFS
+4929 AWNDTAADFA
-4939 SAPILHQLFEA
+4939 SAPTLHQLFEA

-4956 NAIAAVFETQQMTY
+4956 NAVAAVFETQQMTY
-4970 AELDQRANQLAHHL
+4970 AELDSRANQLAHRL
-4984 RAMGV
+4984 RAIGV
-4989 GPEVIV
+4989 GPEAVV
-4995 GLCAE
+4995 ALCAE

-5035 EDAQVAALV
+5035 EDAQVAAVV
-5044 LQPHL
+5044 LQPYL
-5049 KPLLPAT
+5049 EPLLPAT
-5056 RTQTVTLEKSWA
+5056 QAQTVMLETSWA

-5078 TSVVRPR
+5078 TSIVKPH

-5098 RPKGVMTQHSG
+5098 KPKGVMSQHRG
-5109 AANYLNFL
+5109 AVNYLNFL

-5143 LLGPLVAGAQA
+5143 LLGPLVAGART

-5169 RAINE
+5169 RAINA

-5197 PQTTPTLR
+5197 PQTTPTLH

-5219 TQVHQTLSEQ
+5219 TQVHQTLGEQ
-5229 INVVNQYGPTEC
+5229 IHVVNQYGPTEC

-5246 WFAAVPQAS
+5246 WFAAVRQAS

-5273 RYFQPVPCGVAG
+5273 RYLQPVPCGVAGELYIAGAGLTRGYVNQPALSAERFIANPFGQGERLYRTGDLAKWRADGQLEYLGRTDHQVKIRGFRVELGEIETQLLAYPDVKQAVVVAREDEPGQKRLVAYLVSDDAIDTAALRAHLKGSLPDYMTPSAFVKLEAMPMTPNGKLDRKALPAPNFVSERYRAARSPQEQTLTELFAEVLGLPRVGIDDNFFELGGHSLLAMRVAARVRQALGVELPVRLLLEAPTIAELTPHLDALRQSSDLNIPALTTQTRPATLPLSFAQERLWFLNQLGQDAAYQIPIAMRLTGKLNIAALEAALSEIVRRHETLRTRFETVEGTGVQVVHSPWAVELVPQEVTEQDVMRHLLAIAGQPFDLTTGPLARFALLRLAPDSYVLSATLHHIISDGWSMGVLMQELEALYTAFSQKQDSPLSELPVQYADYALWQRSWFKDQALEQELDYWRAQLSGAPAALELPTDRPRPAVPSGQGHGVLVHVPAALATQLKALAQREGATLYMTLLAAFQVVLSRWSGQDDIVVGSPIAGRTQVQAEQLIGFFINTLALRTDLSGDPRFDALLARVRETTLGAYAHQTVPFEKLVEVLQPVRDLSRQPIFQVMVNGFNIPVSDFALPGLTVEKIDLERLSTKFDLTLYFGETSDGIEGWLQYATDLFDAETIQRLGQHWVNVLEAVVADPTQRLSELPLLSTTERHQLLTAWNDTAADFASAPTLHQLFEAQVQRTPNAVAAVFETQQMTYAELDCRASQLAHRLRAIGVGPEAVVALCAERSLQMLVGLLGILKAGGAYLPLDPSYPAERIAYMLEDAQVAAVVLQPHLEPLLPATQAQTVMLETSWAQIATQPSTRPTSIVKPHNLAYITYTSGSTGKPKGVMSQHRGAVNYLNFLVRHYRLTEADVVLNVASLAFDASVRDLLGPLVAGARTVLIPTAQAKEPHQYVRAINAHGVTKLLSITPSLLRSVCQVADGPQTTPTLHTILTSGEALEADLCTQVHQTLGEQIHVVNQYGPTECTMTSTWFAAVRQASGIVPIGRPLSNARVYLLDRYLQPVPCGVAG

-5359 ALAGHPDVAQAT
+5359 ALASHPSVAQAT
-5371 VIAREDDRSA
+5371 VIAREDERSA
-5381 DKRLVAYLVAAAN
+5381 DKRLVAYLVASAN

-5434 RKALPEPEMTVT
+5434 RKALPAPEMTVT

-5454 PEEQVLCELFAEVLG
+5454 PEEQVLCEIFAEVLG
-5469 VAHVGIDDNFFELGG
+5469 VARFGIDDNFFELGG
-5484 HSLLAARLIHRVR
+5484 HSLLAARLINRVR

-5526 DVEPLFQVVLPLR
+5526 DLDSLFQVVLPLR
-5539 SHGDRLPIFCI
+5539 SHGDRPPLFCI

-5559 YAGLLRYVDRQHP
+5559 YAGLLRYIDRQYP
-5572 LYSLQARCLSAP
+5572 LYSLQARCLSTS
-5584 GPLPET
+5584 GPPPET

-5627 CILQKEGEHVALLAL
+5627 CLLQKKGEHVALLTL
-5642 LDSYVRTGH
+5642 LDSYVRTGD
-5651 KPMRRVARQDMIAD
+5651 KPMRRIARQDMIAD
-5665 LLAEAGYDSAS
+5665 LLAEVGYDSAS

-5692 KGGSLYAA
+5692 QGGSLYAA

-5734 HIKAALEKSGYRPE
+5734 HIKAALEKPGFRPE